1 MKKRARRCSGIDVH
15 KEKVM
20 VCVLPPKGAEGTRI
34 DREFSTYTADLVQLR
49 VWLQRLG
56 VTDVAM
62 ESTGMYWRPVWNIL
76 EGYFRLLLAN
86 PAQVKAL
93 LGRKSDRRDAR
104 RLAEFLEDGRLD
116 PSFVPPREI
125 RTLRQLTRDRVG
137 LVEEQTRLHNQIR
150 DLLETANIK
159 LGNVAS
165 DILGETGRRILV
177 ALASGQR
184 DAERLSWKGLGKL
197 RKKEGLLRKAC
208 TGRFTDDD
216 EFRLKELLTR
226 FEFGEQRIGVL
237 EAEIRKKVEPYQR
250 QVELLDGI
258 PGVNE
263 VVAWTLIAE
272 LGADMTVFPTPA
284 HCSSWA
290 GLCPGENE
298 SAGKK
303 KSTRTRKGNRYVRRA
318 LVQAGWAASR
328 EKGTYFKGVF
338 RRLVGR
344 RGMAK
349 AVVAV
354 AHKLLQVAY
363 VILRDLVPYRELG
376 EHHCDVRQKAQMVAR
391 LRERLEALGHVVT
404 LAPAVVEVV
413 AGVAAGGAGGVPAC
427 PQVKRKRGRPPKRR
441 QGE

>member
-1 MKKRARRCSGIDVH
+1 MRARRFCGIDVH
-15 KEKVM
+15 KEKLV
-20 VCVLPPKGAEGTRI
+20 VCVLPPKGSDGSRTH
-34 DREFSTYTADLVQLR
+34 REFGTYTAELVQLR

-62 ESTGMYWRPVWNIL
+62 ESTGVYWRPVWNIL

-125 RTLRQLTRDRVG
+125 RTLRELTRDRVG
-137 LVEEQTRLHNQIR
+137 LVEERTRIQNQIR

-159 LGNVAS
+159 LGNVAT
-165 DILGETGRRILV
+165 DILGETGRRILE

-184 DAERLSWKGLGKL
+184 DPEPLSWKGLGKL

-208 TGRFTDDD
+208 TGRFTDDH
-216 EFRLKELLTR
+216 EFRLKELLMR
-226 FEFGEQRIGVL
+226 LEFCEQRVGVL
-237 EAEIRKKVEPYQR
+237 EAEIRRKVAPYSR
-250 QVELLDGI
+250 QMELLDGI

-272 LGADMTVFPTPA
+272 LGVDMGMFPTA
-284 HCSSWA
+284 GHCASWA

-303 KSTRTRKGNRYVRRA
+303 KSTRTRKGNRYVRRV
-318 LVQAGWAASR
+318 LVQAGWAAKR
-328 EKGTYFKGVF
+328 EKGTYLRGVF

-344 RGMAK
+344 RGVAK

-354 AHKLLQVAY
+354 AHKLLQIAY

-376 EHHCDVRQKAQMVAR
+376 EHHCDARQKAQMVAR
-391 LRERLEALGHVVT
+391 LRERLEALGQVVT
-404 LAPAVVEVV
+404 LAPAVVEV
-413 AGVAAGGAGGVPAC
+413 AAVAAGGGGSGSAP
-427 PQVKRKRGRPPKRR
+427 VKRKRGRPPKRR
-441 QGE
+441 AGE